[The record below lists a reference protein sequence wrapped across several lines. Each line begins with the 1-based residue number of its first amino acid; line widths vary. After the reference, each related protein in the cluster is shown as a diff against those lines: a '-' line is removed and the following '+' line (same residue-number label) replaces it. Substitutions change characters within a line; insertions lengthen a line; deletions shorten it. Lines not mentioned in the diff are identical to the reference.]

1 MTHDPHLDRR
11 QWLAATTAA
20 GFAGLLAAGQVA
32 ARSDETYDR
41 IDTHQHLWDL
51 KRFRLPW
58 TDGNEK
64 LARDFLIPEYR
75 QATAGTGIT
84 TAIYMEVGMEASQQA
99 DEAQWVIELCE
110 DPTSG
115 TMAGVIAGNPIADG
129 FEAYAQR
136 FAASERI
143 KGIRHLLHVP
153 ETPAGTC
160 RTPEYRRN
168 VARLGELGLRFD
180 LCVRPGELDDA
191 FALARDCPE
200 TRFVL
205 DHCGNADPVA
215 FAAADRRPRAADHD
229 ADAWRRSIE
238 RLASLDNV
246 VCKISGIIARVDPE
260 HWHAEELAPIVDHCL
275 DAFGSERVMFAGD
288 WPVCTLGAPLAAWV
302 EALDTITE
310 TRSPEFRRR
319 LYRDN
324 ANRFYALGLG
334 DD

>member
-1 MTHDPHLDRR
+1 MSHAPSLDRR
-11 QWLAATTAA
+11 QWLAASTAT
-20 GFAGLLAAGQVA
+20 GLAGLLAAGKVV
-32 ARSDETYDR
+32 ARSDEAYGR

-75 QATAGTGIT
+75 QATSGTGIT

-99 DEAQWVIELCE
+99 DEAQWVIDLCE

-115 TMAGVIAGNPIADG
+115 TVAGVIAGNPTADG
-129 FEAYAQR
+129 FETYARR
-136 FAASERI
+136 FTASQRI

-160 RTPEYRRN
+160 RTTEYRRG
-168 VARLGELGLRFD
+168 VALLGDLGLRFD

-191 FALARDCPE
+191 EALARDCPE

-215 FAAADRRPRAADHD
+215 FAAPNRRRRAADHD
-229 ADAWRRSIE
+229 ADEWRRSIE
-238 RLASLDNV
+238 RLAALDNV

-260 HWHAEELAPIVDHCL
+260 HWQAEELAPIVDHCL

-288 WPVCTLGAPLAAWV
+288 WPVCTLGAPLAEWV
-302 EALDTITE
+302 RALDEITAS
-310 TRSPEFRRR
+310 RSAEFRRR

-324 ANRFYALGLG
+324 ANRFYALGLAE
-334 DD
+334 D